1 VTTLIGGETVPAR
14 EKGEDDVSCV
24 DANLIGSKMEKKIT
38 LSIQLV
44 QMDGEDLNQ

>member
-1 VTTLIGGETVPAR
+1 VTTLVGGEAVPAR

-24 DANLIGSKMEKKIT
+24 DVNLIGSKMEKIT
-38 LSIQLV
+38 LSIQLI